1 MEKVVHEKYT
11 YYVPVSG
18 SICVEAKDAYAAL
31 KIARNWSHKIKMEA
45 EGGETYD
52 YDLSK
57 VHLLHIETDQNHT
70 ISIDWYF
77 DDEKSKA
84 KSYWKSKIVPFLP
97 KKLRDQINGGQDN
110 MG

>member
-1 MEKVVHEKYT
+1 MEKGNCEKYT

-45 EGGETYD
+45 ENGEAYD

-57 VHLLHIETDQNHT
+57 VLLVHIETDQNHT
-70 ISIDWYF
+70 ISIDRYF
-77 DDEKSKA
+77 DDEKAKA
-84 KSYWKSKIVPFLP
+84 KTYWKSKIVPFLP
-97 KKLRDQINGGQDN
+97 KKLRDQINAGEA
-110 MG
+110 